1 MKLAYQSPEM
11 DVISLATIQ
20 ETMQSA
26 SATGTSTD
34 LSDPNIIAGDWD
46 ALFF

>member
-26 SATGTSTD
+26 SLHASGGD
-34 LSDPNIIAGDWD
+34 LNTHDVISDPWD
-46 ALFF
+46 DLFN

>member
-1 MKLAYQSPEM
+1 MKLVYQSPEM

-26 SATGTSTD
+26 SANAVGADVGFLDS
-34 LSDPNIIAGDWD
+34 SDFNT
-46 ALFF
+46 FFGL

>member
-1 MKLAYQSPEM
+1 MKLVYQSPEM

-26 SATGTSTD
+26 SANAVGPNVTFSSE
-34 LSDPNIIAGDWD
+34 SDFDSYFGS
-46 ALFF
+46 